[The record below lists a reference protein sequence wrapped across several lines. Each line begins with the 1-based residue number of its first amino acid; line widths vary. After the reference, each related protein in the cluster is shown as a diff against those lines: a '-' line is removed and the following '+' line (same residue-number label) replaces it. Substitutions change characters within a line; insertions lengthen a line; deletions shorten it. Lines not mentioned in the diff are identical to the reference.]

1 MREERMAFMKN
12 IREERKIIMKCQG
25 QEKILE
31 GEV

>member
-1 MREERMAFMKN
+1 MREERMVFMKN
-12 IREERKIIMKCQG
+12 IREERKIIMKSQG